1 MATEFGAGMHE
12 ETARE
17 LERLRREVLMAKEE
31 LRARFEFYFRVL
43 QEKHLEME
51 VQLDE
56 VVRMAEAKVVDRH
69 NKLDQLLITQA
80 EVTQNLVHNE
90 LNVLL
95 ENMLRGLD
103 NEIQVL
109 EAIGDRVPSVWLEWH
124 EEWLEGGMGGLCRV
138 VEGVSYVNRHKP
150 VWSGVNGGIGSDEIF
165 NPSDLSID
173 RDNGDIYVS
182 DWSVHRIQ
190 VFCKDGSYKRTIKA
204 QGMSHPTDIAVT
216 PHQLFVICFLPDNIL
231 KLDKVSG
238 EIMCQIEPSDSISCI
253 TTDVD
258 TLYEGICKVN
268 HISHY
273 SLEDLSK
280 IKETAL
286 NSPHITQDT
295 RLFGLRTTPS
305 LFVVLFGKC
314 DYLIQLFSRDGN
326 FFQVIASQ
334 ELLTDPRYICLDRH
348 QNIIVSNYGANN
360 IKVISIEGHIVTI
373 IGHEGEGPGE
383 FCSPYGIDINEE
395 GRIVVVDRK
404 DSHRLQFF

>member
-56 VVRMAEAKVVDRH
+56 VVRVAEAKVVDRH

-90 LNVLL
+90 LNETL
-95 ENMLRGLD
+95 EIVSRELYQK
-103 NEIQVL
+103 IQVL

-124 EEWLEGGMGGLCRV
+124 DEWLEGGMEGLCRV

-150 VWSGVNGGIGSDEIF
+150 VWSGVNERSGSDEIF
-165 NPSDLSID
+165 NPIDLSID

-182 DWSVHRIQ
+182 DYDVHRIQ

-204 QGMSHPTDIAVT
+204 QGMSCPSRIAVT
-216 PHQLFVICFLPDNIL
+216 PHQLFVICFLSDNIL

-238 EIMCQIEPSDSISCI
+238 EIMCQIETDYSISCI
-253 TTDVD
+253 TAEVD
-258 TLYEGICKVN
+258 TLYVGIFNIN

-273 SLEDLSK
+273 SLEDLSL

-295 RLFGLRTTPS
+295 RLRDLRTTPS
-305 LFVVLFGKC
+305 LFVVLFREC

-326 FFQVIASQ
+326 LFQVIALQ
-334 ELLTDPRYICLDRH
+334 ELLTDPNRICLDRH

-360 IKVISIEGHIVTI
+360 IKVISIEGHIVTT
-373 IGHEGEGPGE
+373 IGHEGKGPGE
-383 FCSPYGIDINEE
+383 FYYPKGIDINEE

-404 DSHRLQFF
+404 DSHKLQFF